1 MPMTSDFENQ
11 VLISQAK
18 REALLCNFFKNS
30 SQEEK
35 IEFTE
40 SFFKLHALLSEY
52 LISSNRF
59 SIILDTNVIQ
69 DVLSADTNR
78 SREIR
83 YIATS
88 SILYFLEDYAGA
100 TISLRITPAVL
111 YELNNQKPISNTSQY
126 NRAISIVEEAAIKL
140 GVFTN
145 TLGFRSYK
153 ELKNLTKLLDKDS
166 QSIKKAVE
174 QLRSQNWTMDFNKGD
189 GSISI
194 PMAVAESLIPE
205 IKLYYFDSFYVKL
218 ALMNF
223 VEKRMFDQNKKQPKA
238 RNMMSKDKDGISKL
252 LKIKSKGDLMGL
264 ADIEL
269 LSMADLVQQ
278 NSSNSIAIT
287 SAITYDKDLLKT
299 LCRRLGSIQNGGK
312 FESGKDSSEDIA
324 LLFVY
329 QMKRSELRSRFTEA
343 RCEFCMDAIKKFL
356 NEYID
361 PYFEELAENA
371 NLR

>member
-1 MPMTSDFENQ
+1 MRITSDFENQ

-18 REALLCNFFKNS
+18 RKTLLCNFLES
-30 SQEEK
+30 ASQEEK

-40 SFFKLHALLSEY
+40 SFLKLHSLLNEY
-52 LISSNRF
+52 LVSSNRF

-69 DVLSADTNR
+69 DILSSDTNR
-78 SREIR
+78 LREIR

-140 GVFTN
+140 GIATN
-145 TLGFRSYK
+145 TLGFRNYK

-174 QLRSQNWTMDFNKGD
+174 QLRSQSWTMAFNKDD
-189 GSISI
+189 GLISI

-205 IKLYYFDSFYVKL
+205 VKLYYLNSFYVKW

-223 VEKRMFDQNKKQPKA
+223 VEKRMFEQNKKQPKA

-252 LKIKSKGDLMGL
+252 FKIKSKGDLMGL

-269 LSMADLVQQ
+269 LSMADLIPQ
-278 NSSNSIAIT
+278 NSNNSIAIT

-299 LCRRLGSIQNGGK
+299 LCRRLGSIHNGGK
-312 FESGKDSSEDIA
+312 FESGKDSPEDAA

-329 QMKRSELRSRFTEA
+329 QMKKSQLRSRFTED
-343 RCEFCMDAIKKFL
+343 RHEFCRDAIKKFL
-356 NEYID
+356 NENID
-361 PYFEELAENA
+361 PYFEEPET
-371 NLR
+371 

>member
-1 MPMTSDFENQ
+1 MRITSDFENQ

-18 REALLCNFFKNS
+18 RKTLLCNFLES
-30 SQEEK
+30 ASQEEK

-40 SFFKLHALLSEY
+40 SFLKLHSLLKEY
-52 LISSNRF
+52 LLSSNRF

-69 DVLSADTNR
+69 DILSSDTNR
-78 SREIR
+78 KRKIR

-100 TISLRITPAVL
+100 TISLRITPAVI

-126 NRAISIVEEAAIKL
+126 NRAISIVEGAAIKL
-140 GVFTN
+140 GITTN
-145 TLGFRSYK
+145 TFGFRSYK

-174 QLRSQNWTMDFNKGD
+174 QLGSQSWTMDFNKND
-189 GSISI
+189 GAISI

-205 IKLYYFDSFYVKL
+205 VKLYYLNSFYVKW

-223 VEKRMFDQNKKQPKA
+223 VEKRMFEQNKKQPKA

-252 LKIKSKGDLMGL
+252 FKIKSKGDLMGI

-269 LSMADLVQQ
+269 LSMADLLPQ
-278 NSSNSIAIT
+278 NSNNSIAIT

-299 LCRRLGSIQNGGK
+299 LHRRLGSIHNGGK
-312 FESGKDSSEDIA
+312 FEFGKDSPEDAA

-329 QMKRSELRSRFTEA
+329 QMKKSHLRTKFTQA
-343 RCEFCMDAIKKFL
+343 RYEFCMYAIKNFW
-356 NEYID
+356 NENID
-361 PYFEELAENA
+361 SHFEEPEA
-371 NLR
+371 